1 MLFNKNL
8 LGTSKHFQWLCSIAL
23 PVLLYIVLHVI
34 KLPEQ
39 TTNST
44 VVIMLGLK
52 LINLKIDYD
61 FRFQSSKSLVLKTY
75 VLSLN
80 EVSET
85 NSIPIID
92 FKIMYKYSE
101 MHILMI

>member
-1 MLFNKNL
+1 M
-8 LGTSKHFQWLCSIAL
+8 
-23 PVLLYIVLHVI
+23 I

-52 LINLKIDYD
+52 LINLKIDYN
-61 FRFQSSKSLVLKTY
+61 FRCPSSKSLVLKTY
-75 VLSLN
+75 FLSIN

-92 FKIMYKYSE
+92 INIMYKYSE
-101 MHILMI
+101 MQILRFKKVAYMLTLPLH